1 MSAISQATRKRLAQ
15 QALFRCGYCLT
26 QELVSGVPLTIEHLL
41 PRARGGGDEEG
52 NLWLS
57 CRLCN
62 EAKGILTE
70 AIDPETGEIASLF
83 NPRLQRWAEHFI
95 WAEVGTN
102 VVGLTPT
109 GRATVAVLSLN
120 TEFRVR
126 TRALW
131 VEVGWYPPD

>member
-41 PRARGGGDEEG
+41 PRAKGGGNEEE

-62 EAKGILTE
+62 EAKGVLTD
-70 AIDPETGEIASLF
+70 AIDPETGELALLF
-83 NPRLQRWAEHFI
+83 NPRLQRWADHFS
-95 WAEVGTN
+95 WADGGTT
-102 VVGLTPT
+102 VFGLTPT
-109 GRATVAVLSLN
+109 GRATVSALSLN
-120 TEFRVR
+120 TEFRVC

-131 VEVGWYPPD
+131 VEVGWHPPD

>member
-41 PRARGGGDEEG
+41 PRAKGGGNEEE

-62 EAKGILTE
+62 EAKGILTD
-70 AIDPETGEIASLF
+70 AVDPETGEPAPLF
-83 NPRLQRWAEHFI
+83 NPRRQHWGEHFI
-95 WAEVGTN
+95 WSDDGTN
-102 VVGLTPT
+102 VTGLTPT
-109 GRATVAVLSLN
+109 GRATVSALSLN
-120 TEFRVR
+120 TEFRVC

-131 VEVGWYPPD
+131 VEVGWHPPE

>member
-1 MSAISQATRKRLAQ
+1 MSAISQATRQRIGQ

-41 PRARGGGDEEG
+41 PRAKGGGDDEA

-62 EAKGILTE
+62 EAKGALTE
-70 AIDPETGEIASLF
+70 AIDPETGEIAPLF

-95 WAEVGTN
+95 WADDGAN
-102 VVGLTPT
+102 IVGLTPT
-109 GRATVAVLSLN
+109 GRATVSALSLN

-131 VEVGWYPPD
+131 VEVGWHPPE

>member
-95 WAEVGTN
+95 WADDGTN

>member
-41 PRARGGGDEEG
+41 PRAKGGGNEEE

-62 EAKGILTE
+62 EAKGILTD
-70 AIDPETGEIASLF
+70 AIDPETGELALLF
-83 NPRLQRWAEHFI
+83 NPRLQHWAEHFS
-95 WAEVGTN
+95 WVDGGTK
-102 VVGLTPT
+102 VLGLTPT
-109 GRATVAVLSLN
+109 GRVTVFALSLN
-120 TEFRVR
+120 TEFRVC

-131 VEVGWYPPD
+131 VEVGWHPPE